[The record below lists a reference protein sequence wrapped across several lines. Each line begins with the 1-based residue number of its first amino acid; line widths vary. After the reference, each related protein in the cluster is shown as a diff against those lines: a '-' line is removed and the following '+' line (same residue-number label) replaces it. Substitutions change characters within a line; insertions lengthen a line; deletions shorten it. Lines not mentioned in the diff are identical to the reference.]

1 MAVFSAIKNKKNQK
15 LRGGIEDLALKC
27 GETSGEDAGVHLI
40 DVNNLQP
47 TFIHPLLLVR

>member
-27 GETSGEDAGVHLI
+27 GDCNEDEAGVQMI
-40 DVNNLQP
+40 DVQI
-47 TFIHPLLLVR
+47 FIVYFLF